1 MIKRIL
7 SLAAVVTLLGALA
20 PATAQASAGQ
30 VLKLRKG
37 LTITLPHAWKAH
49 GKGDFVYV
57 VTGKCKKLNEPG
69 CHQFS
74 IYGPKGIAVGNELFN
89 PYTGKSPYYP
99 ATDVQPCPLNAKWSY
114 GGGVKLLES
123 GFREVGKGHKAQ
135 YRAWKIKC
143 VGNDFSKVKATFI
156 QREWLLPKSKILIVD
171 KFSTAGLSKV
181 LTNAV
186 WR

>member
-1 MIKRIL
+1 MIKRII
-7 SLAAVVTLLGALA
+7 SLTVVVAAVGALA

-37 LTITLPHAWKAH
+37 LTITLPNAWKVH
-49 GKGDFVYV
+49 GKGDFTYV
-57 VTGKCKKLNEPG
+57 VAGKCKKLHQPG
-69 CHQFS
+69 CRQFS
-74 IYGPKGIAVGNELFN
+74 IFGPKGIAIGNELFN
-89 PYTGKSPYYP
+89 PYTGKSPYYA

-114 GGGVKLLES
+114 GGGVKLLTS
-123 GFREVGKGHKAQ
+123 GYREIGKGHKAQ
-135 YRAWKIKC
+135 YRAWRITC
-143 VGNDFSKVKATFI
+143 VANDSSKVKATFV

-171 KFSTAGLSKV
+171 KFSTPGLSKV